1 MFEVQGRKHSLMQ
14 VRKKMLEKHESF
26 MRNRTDEKYAS
37 LSNADLVKTLKSYR
51 EYHTDETKKDM
62 QNRLKS
68 IERTRHLKLWHDQ
81 STIAN
86 HSYLVFMV
94 SCVYDSAVYYTNEE
108 YNAKYHKIYIIA
120 RCSGTDYEQL
130 AYVETRQEDLHEL
143 NDKVKTKGGQE
154 INDVMRFFHGDGP
167 ARQFESGQQKGGI
180 YILLFSV

>member
-1 MFEVQGRKHSLMQ
+1 M
-14 VRKKMLEKHESF
+14 
-26 MRNRTDEKYAS
+26 TDEKYAS

-108 YNAKYHKIYIIA
+108 YNAKYHKKVDIQA
-120 RCSGTDYEQL
+120 
-130 AYVETRQEDLHEL
+130 AVE
-143 NDKVKTKGGQE
+143 
-154 INDVMRFFHGDGP
+154 
-167 ARQFESGQQKGGI
+167 SQK
-180 YILLFSV
+180 YTLLPDAVALIMSS